1 MTLFPEHEA
10 ALVTRLFNKTELFV
24 TGLVLKEVD
33 LEEAALVVARKLGL
47 EPGKVLVV
55 DARDDLITLDLL
67 EQDLELVNIV
77 NREKDLLDA
86 LSEVDGIKLTENSSI
101 HSEGVLGLIGL
112 DRQQSHNLVESVER
126 ITGEIAFRLAR
137 RALVLPTGDEIIAGR
152 IVDTNTPFLI
162 EQLIANG
169 FEAESG
175 KTLPDDRDIIIG
187 RLSEAAMN
195 GYGLVITTGG
205 TGAESKDWVVEA
217 LQSLDPDA
225 ATPYTVHYTKG
236 QGRHHKDGVR
246 IGVGIMEHTTY
257 IALTGP
263 HREVVQMTP
272 TLISGLEHGWDKGRL
287 AEALAKLLRNNHNPH
302 FHHGK

>member
-1 MTLFPEHEA
+1 MTLFPEQDTA
-10 ALVTRLFNKTELFV
+10 SVTRLFNKTELFV
-24 TGLVLKEVD
+24 TGLLLKGAD

-67 EQDLELVNIV
+67 EQDLELKNIV
-77 NREKDLLDA
+77 SKKKDLLDA
-86 LSEVDGIKLTENSSI
+86 LSRVDGIKLTESSNI

-112 DRQQSHNLVESVER
+112 DRQQAHGLSEKVVR
-126 ITGEIAFRLAR
+126 ITGEIASCLAR
-137 RALVLPTGDEIIAGR
+137 RVLVLPTGDEIIAGR
-152 IVDTNTPFLI
+152 IVDTNTPFLV
-162 EQLIANG
+162 EELGANG
-169 FEAESG
+169 FEVASG
-175 KTLPDDRDIIIG
+175 EVLPDDRDIIIG
-187 RLSEAAMN
+187 RLSEAAMS

-205 TGAESKDWVVEA
+205 TGAENKDWVVAA

-257 IALTGP
+257 VALTGP
-263 HREVVQMTP
+263 HREVVQVTP
-272 TLISGLEHGWDKGRL
+272 TLISGLGQGWDKWQL
-287 AEALAKLLRNNHNPH
+287 AEALAKLLRGNHSPH
-302 FHHGK
+302 